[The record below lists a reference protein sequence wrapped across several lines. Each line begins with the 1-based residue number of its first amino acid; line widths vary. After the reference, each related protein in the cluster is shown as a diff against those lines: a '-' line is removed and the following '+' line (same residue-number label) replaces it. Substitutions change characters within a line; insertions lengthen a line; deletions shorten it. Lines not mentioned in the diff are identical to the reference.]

1 MSRRS
6 GFVLA
11 QILHD
16 LRAGMLVGPAL
27 ITVTFGLL
35 GALVVRLERGSS
47 PPAWIPPLDTAS
59 AQVVLGT
66 IAGSMM
72 TVVSITYSVLLMAL
86 SMASMQFSPRIL
98 VGFLRDRASQST
110 LGLFLGTFLYS
121 LVVLRAVHGDPQA
134 YSAPVAVVVAVALA
148 FVSLT
153 SLVLFISRIAQGIQA
168 NHIADRI
175 AHETRAIMDEVLVGA
190 VDEPPVDRLL
200 PPSDCQVVPAL
211 RSGYVQLVDYDRLLA
226 VADRHRVTLTIVKA
240 PGEYVVEGT
249 PLATVDGAEVSSKD
263 IDEGFDLGPIR
274 TMQQDVEYGLRQI
287 VDIALKAIS
296 PAVNDPSTCV
306 TCIDN
311 LTSLLAYA
319 ASRNDPVTTR
329 EGLAGGRLRMARSS
343 FRRLVDMCF
352 HQIRQYGHG
361 DLAVGLRLARAL
373 TDLAQV
379 TERPSAAPTC
389 CVTRGCW
396 RRVSPTT
403 SSPTSGSSSIGGSAS
418 CGAPSNHE
426 PSWGEAVRSARG
438 RASVG
443 VPAEGGRVVV
453 RDVQRPPPARGA
465 LGGADAGELRDQRPI
480 ALEERDVRGELERR
494 YDRDWRAHRRRLV
507 AGEARL
513 EADAHDERET
523 TRRHDQRGQ
532 RDPLDAVEHQEVEQ
546 IDGVGAVVAELD
558 PALRGGP
565 GGRARE
571 HLVHDHVA
579 PPRGRRERAVDR
591 VVLVAAHHATD
602 RERLRGQETTHD
614 PARPWREG

>member
-11 QILHD
+11 QIGHD

-35 GALVVRLERGSS
+35 GALVVRLERGTS

-110 LGLFLGTFLYS
+110 LGLFLGTFLYA

-148 FVSLT
+148 FVSLA

-190 VDEPPVDRLL
+190 VDEPAVDRLA
-200 PPSDCQVVPAL
+200 PPENCRVVPAL

-226 VADRHRVTLTIVKA
+226 VADHHRTTLTILKA

-249 PLATVDGAEVSSKD
+249 PLATVDVAEIPSTE
-263 IDEGFDLGPIR
+263 IDEGFDFGPIR

-343 FRRLVDMCF
+343 FGRLVDMCF

-379 TERPSAAPTC
+379 TERPA
-389 CVTRGCW
+389 
-396 RRVSPTT
+396 RRADLLRHAHLLE
-403 SSPTSGSSSIGGSAS
+403 AS
-418 CGAPSNHE
+418 LAGHFHADERHE
-426 PSWGEAVRSARG
+426 LDRRLAKLRRSL
-438 RASVG
+438 
-443 VPAEGGRVVV
+443 EGG
-453 RDVQRPPPARGA
+453 
-465 LGGADAGELRDQRPI
+465 
-480 ALEERDVRGELERR
+480 
-494 YDRDWRAHRRRLV
+494 
-507 AGEARL
+507 
-513 EADAHDERET
+513 
-523 TRRHDQRGQ
+523 
-532 RDPLDAVEHQEVEQ
+532 
-546 IDGVGAVVAELD
+546 
-558 PALRGGP
+558 
-565 GGRARE
+565 
-571 HLVHDHVA
+571 
-579 PPRGRRERAVDR
+579 
-591 VVLVAAHHATD
+591 
-602 RERLRGQETTHD
+602 
-614 PARPWREG
+614 